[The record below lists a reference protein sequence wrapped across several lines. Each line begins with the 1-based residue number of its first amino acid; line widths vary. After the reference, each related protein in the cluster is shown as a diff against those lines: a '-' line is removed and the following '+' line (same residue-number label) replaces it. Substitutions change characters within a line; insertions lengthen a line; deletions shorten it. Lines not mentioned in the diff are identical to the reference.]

1 MGMIVINEG
10 SLDVSK
16 ILFLKTIEQH
26 DHLIVFYIPIAVKI
40 FYLPEVKWYLI
51 TVLL

>member
-16 ILFLKTIEQH
+16 SIFKKKKKPFNN
-26 DHLIVFYIPIAVKI
+26 LIIV
-40 FYLPEVKWYLI
+40 
-51 TVLL
+51 